1 VLWASDYDRF
11 YYILGVEPGG
21 SLSEI
26 EAQWK
31 LCCAAVHPDKFA
43 SDAKA
48 QATRRVQEINNARDE
63 LRRYWRRHGSPP
75 PTSTGNGPRITT
87 VRLRDDPADADM
99 PPPDEA
105 RVVRPADAGHLAPAP
120 DRAAPKQ
127 WRRVPAFAA
136 VVAVGGAIALVA
148 VGLLQEDEGTA
159 RSAGSGSM
167 AAVQSAQPL
176 EAPLPASSLL
186 SVARSTAPSSA
197 SVASQSNAPNPS
209 EAAPPPIAPRAADPA
224 GAAQLAPA
232 TARAASP
239 GSAVPANPWLSMVG
253 APPLGA
259 PQSAGPERPATPK
272 SSRVAALPP
281 PGSVAPPAAPP
292 QSHWQ
297 RATFYTR
304 QEELRHVAIDACR
317 NDLRTFCAGVQAG
330 GGRIAQCVREHFQ
343 QLSSGCSGVLLAL
356 RSLRLGGAASA
367 ER

>member
-1 VLWASDYDRF
+1 
-11 YYILGVEPGG
+11 
-21 SLSEI
+21 
-26 EAQWK
+26 
-31 LCCAAVHPDKFA
+31 
-43 SDAKA
+43 
-48 QATRRVQEINNARDE
+48 
-63 LRRYWRRHGSPP
+63 
-75 PTSTGNGPRITT
+75 
-87 VRLRDDPADADM
+87 M
-99 PPPDEA
+99 PPSDEA
-105 RVVRPADAGHLAPAP
+105 RVVRPADAEHLAPAP
-120 DRAAPKQ
+120 DRGAPKQ

-136 VVAVGGAIALVA
+136 VAAVGGAITLVA
-148 VGLLQEDEGTA
+148 VGLMQEDGRTA
-159 RSAGSGSM
+159 RSVGSAGM
-167 AAVQSAQPL
+167 AAVQTAQPL
-176 EAPLPASSLL
+176 EPPRPASSLL

-239 GSAVPANPWLSMVG
+239 GSAVPANPWLSIVG

-259 PQSAGPERPATPK
+259 PQTAGPERPATPK
-272 SSRVAALPP
+272 SSRIAALPP
-281 PGSVAPPAAPP
+281 PGSSSVAPPAAPP